1 MLTILRYLFQN
12 TDYLNVKTMI
22 YLLIQSFNTV
32 FNKRKNVFLNFFFNY
47 MTFCS
52 DQFFVEYAGCKISSG
67 YHNTVYG
74 LNPYSPVI
82 GPYTLHIRTKIQLI
96 LYRYIPYSG

>member
-52 DQFFVEYAGCKISSG
+52 D
-67 YHNTVYG
+67 
-74 LNPYSPVI
+74 
-82 GPYTLHIRTKIQLI
+82 
-96 LYRYIPYSG
+96 